1 MMYYHFQGLELSS
14 KESEARELNAK
25 LHQTELNN
33 TLQQDL
39 LKHMMVD
46 RVDIEVDNLMTN
58 QVDGKRNFNVC
69 SIMLFAISFTQ
80 NYPMSHLMRL

>member
-1 MMYYHFQGLELSS
+1 MKFCSCNFVVCFLDALRVNCLCQGLELSS
-14 KESEARELNAK
+14 KDSEVRELNAK

-58 QVDGKRNFNVC
+58 QVDGKR
-69 SIMLFAISFTQ
+69 FA
-80 NYPMSHLMRL
+80 MSVE

>member
-1 MMYYHFQGLELSS
+1 MSAWWFQGLSLSA
-14 KESEARELNAK
+14 KESEVRELMAK

-39 LKHMMVD
+39 LKHMMAD

-58 QVDGKRNFNVC
+58 QVDGEFVNLYDKFWSVINDQ
-69 SIMLFAISFTQ
+69 S
-80 NYPMSHLMRL
+80 